1 MQTMSDLFDE
11 GEMFVPQLVVAA
23 EAFEAAVTILK
34 AAIPEADK
42 HTAVRGKVLICTV
55 QGDIHDIGKN
65 IVKTMLSA
73 SGLVFDLGRDVPTET
88 VVEKAKELQVDIIAG
103 AALMT
108 TTMPSQ
114 RDIIT
119 ILKEDGIRD
128 QFKCMFGGAPVS
140 PEWVE
145 KDWRGR
151 LCGNRFGSSD
161 QSKGLNGR
169 IGEVN
174 RMAIA
179 KKLTVFDVYERAK
192 SGPKVD
198 ENDWDFKIIP
208 QTAARLKKVWH
219 QDGQGR
225 PS

>member
-1 MQTMSDLFDE
+1 MSQEEILARLKSAIEEMDSELAEAAARDAVATGIEPLIAINDGLAKGMQTMSDLFDE

-73 SGLVFDLGRDVPTET
+73 SGFEVFDLGRDVPTET

-145 KDWRGR
+145 KIGGDAYAETASEAVTKAKALMVELGR
-151 LCGNRFGSSD
+151 
-161 QSKGLNGR
+161 
-169 IGEVN
+169 
-174 RMAIA
+174 
-179 KKLTVFDVYERAK
+179 
-192 SGPKVD
+192 
-198 ENDWDFKIIP
+198 
-208 QTAARLKKVWH
+208 
-219 QDGQGR
+219 
-225 PS
+225 